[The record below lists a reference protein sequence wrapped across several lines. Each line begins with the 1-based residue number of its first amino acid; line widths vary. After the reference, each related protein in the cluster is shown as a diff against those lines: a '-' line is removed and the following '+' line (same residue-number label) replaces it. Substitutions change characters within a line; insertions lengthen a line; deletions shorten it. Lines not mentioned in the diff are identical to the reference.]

1 MINLES
7 TPSPELIS
15 TSKVHALLD
24 QLLLTASATITP
36 KTNELIVETRERRT
50 VGQTITE
57 LTKQKV
63 RKLLGGERPDPDKLL
78 TQTEVTQA
86 PELEPTIPA
95 LELIIFFE
103 CTPFTKLNPFY
114 KSIAAAVNTWQ
125 PTRVENATVSVFAV
139 HSRLDQLRLD
149 PDPVQQLTLIKGSTR
164 TPSQVEL
171 YAPKPD
177 PIQEPNWYQQ
187 NTSIY
192 RPMWDL
198 INHAKNT
205 GRTIIPLLIFA
216 NQPTWYALQK
226 EQDSKPQS
234 PVILGICNATK
245 NTCEQTKL

>member
-7 TPSPELIS
+7 THSPELIS
-15 TSKVHALLD
+15 AHKVHALLN
-24 QLLLTASATITP
+24 QLLLTGTTTAAP
-36 KTNELIVETRERRT
+36 KTHESTTETRERRT

-63 RKLLGGERPDPDKLL
+63 RKLLGGERPEPDKLL
-78 TQTEVTQA
+78 IQTEVTQA

-114 KSIAAAVNTWQ
+114 KSIAAAVNSWQ

-149 PDPVQQLTLIKGSTR
+149 PEPVQQLTLIKGSTR
-164 TPSQVEL
+164 TLGQVEL
-171 YAPKPD
+171 TAPKPD
-177 PIQEPNWYQQ
+177 PIQEPNWYEQ

-192 RPMWDL
+192 QPMWEL
-198 INHAKNT
+198 INHAKKTNSLV
-205 GRTIIPLLIFA
+205 IPLLIIA
-216 NQPTWYALQK
+216 NHSTWSTLQK
-226 EQDSKPQS
+226 EQDSMPQA
-234 PVILGICNATK
+234 PVVLGICNSSK